1 MENMIKAIAAI
12 PGALAAPHK
21 PTKETL
27 DSVESE
33 LHFKFGRMLRRYLEE
48 FGLIMFY
55 GVEFLGVTEN
65 LKDRSGLVK
74 TTKSLRQDY
83 PSLDRFVVIENL
95 DEGMYVLC
103 DENDNVYRFYEGEGS
118 APERIDVNVLQYI
131 LSQGQESTQK
141 QR

>member
-48 FGLIMFY
+48 FGLIMFC

-74 TTKSLRQDY
+74 TTKFLRQDY

-103 DENDNVYRFYEGEGS
+103 DENDNVYRFYEGEVS

-131 LSQGQESTQK
+131 LSRGQESAQK